1 MDGSSSEEVT
11 SCEEEDG
18 DDLDDISDT
27 DDKVY
32 VSSTDALVDN
42 MCNILS

>member
-32 VSSTDALVDN
+32 ENNLHVSSGLL
-42 MCNILS
+42 LSI